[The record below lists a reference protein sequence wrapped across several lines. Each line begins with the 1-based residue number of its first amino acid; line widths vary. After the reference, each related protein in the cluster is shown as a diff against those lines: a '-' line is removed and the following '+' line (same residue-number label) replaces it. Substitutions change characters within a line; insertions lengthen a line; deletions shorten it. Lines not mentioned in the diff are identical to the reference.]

1 MNKVILIGNL
11 SKDFNLKYLNTG
23 TAVGDVSLAVNMPY
37 KNKEGK
43 TENEVCYID
52 LNMFGRTAE
61 VCNQYLKKGSKI
73 CVEGRLIYQSWQD
86 TQGNKKS
93 KHVVSVEKVEFLDSK
108 NGNTEN
114 QYQSNNNAQVEAPQV
129 EANINLDQMENNA
142 LDSMIQKNFSIYQ
155 ENEKIVIHFQGTNDE
170 YESIKPI
177 WADVF
182 SHIKTKYQ
190 GKEFEIKKDII
201 EPDEIPF

>member
-11 SKDFNLKYLNTG
+11 SRDFNLKYLNTG
-23 TAVGDVSLAVNMPY
+23 TAVGDVSLAVNMAY
-37 KNKEGK
+37 KTQDGK

-108 NGNTEN
+108 NSNTEN
-114 QYQSNNNAQVEAPQV
+114 QYQSNNNAQNNNSQA
-129 EANINLDQMENNA
+129 ENS

-155 ENEKIVIHFQGTNDE
+155 ENGKIVIHFKGTSDE
-170 YESIKPI
+170 YNSIKPI

-182 SHIKTKYQ
+182 SHIKTKYE

>member
-11 SKDFNLKYLNTG
+11 SRDFNLKYLNTG
-23 TAVGDVSLAVNMPY
+23 TAVGDVSLAVNMAY
-37 KNKEGK
+37 KTQDGK

-108 NGNTEN
+108 NSNTEN
-114 QYQSNNNAQVEAPQV
+114 QYQSNNNAQNNNSQAE
-129 EANINLDQMENNA
+129 NA

-155 ENEKIVIHFQGTNDE
+155 EDGKIVIHFKGTSDE
-170 YESIKPI
+170 YNSIKPI

-182 SHIKTKYQ
+182 SHIKTKYE
-190 GKEFEIKKDII
+190 GKEFEIKKHII

>member
-1 MNKVILIGNL
+1 MNKIILIGNL
-11 SKDFNLKYLNTG
+11 SRDFNLKYLNTG
-23 TAVGDVSLAVNMPY
+23 TAVGDVSLAVNMAY
-37 KNKEGK
+37 KTQDGK

-108 NGNTEN
+108 NSNTEN
-114 QYQSNNNAQVEAPQV
+114 QYQSNNNAQNNNSQAE
-129 EANINLDQMENNA
+129 NA

-155 ENEKIVIHFQGTNDE
+155 ENGKIVIHFKGTSDE

-177 WADVF
+177 WVDCIEVIRIEEIEF
-182 SHIKTKYQ
+182 SRSAATSKN
-190 GKEFEIKKDII
+190 GALAAWG
-201 EPDEIPF
+201 

>member
-11 SKDFNLKYLNTG
+11 SRDFNLKYLNTG

-37 KNKEGK
+37 KNKEGE

-93 KHVVSVEKVEFLDSK
+93 KHVVLVEKVEFLDSK
-108 NGNTEN
+108 NSNTEN
-114 QYQSNNNAQVEAPQV
+114 QYQSNNNAQNNNSQAE
-129 EANINLDQMENNA
+129 NA

-155 ENEKIVIHFQGTNDE
+155 ENGKIVVHFKGTSDE
-170 YESIKPI
+170 YNSIKPI

-182 SHIKTKYQ
+182 SHIKTKYE

>member
-11 SKDFNLKYLNTG
+11 SRDFNLKYLNTG

-37 KNKEGK
+37 KNKDGE

-108 NGNTEN
+108 NSNTEN
-114 QYQSNNNAQVEAPQV
+114 QYQSNNNAQNNNSQAE
-129 EANINLDQMENNA
+129 NA
-142 LDSMIQKNFSIYQ
+142 LDSMIQKNFSIYP
-155 ENEKIVIHFQGTNDE
+155 ENEKIVIHFKGTSDE
-170 YESIKPI
+170 YEGIKPI

-201 EPDEIPF
+201 ETEEIPF

>member
-1 MNKVILIGNL
+1 MNKIILIGNL
-11 SKDFNLKYLNTG
+11 SRDFNLKYLNTG
-23 TAVGDVSLAVNMPY
+23 TAVGDVSLAVNMAY
-37 KNKEGK
+37 KTQDGK

-93 KHVVSVEKVEFLDSK
+93 KHVLSVEKVEFLDSK
-108 NGNTEN
+108 NSNTEN
-114 QYQSNNNAQVEAPQV
+114 QYQSNNNAQNNNSQAE
-129 EANINLDQMENNA
+129 NA

-155 ENEKIVIHFQGTNDE
+155 ENGKIVIHFKGTSDE

-177 WADVF
+177 WVDVF

-201 EPDEIPF
+201 ETEEIPF

>member
-11 SKDFNLKYLNTG
+11 SRDFNLKYLNTG
-23 TAVGDVSLAVNMPY
+23 TAVGDVSLAVNMAY
-37 KNKEGK
+37 KTQDGK

-108 NGNTEN
+108 NSNTEN
-114 QYQSNNNAQVEAPQV
+114 QYQSNNNAQNNNSQAE
-129 EANINLDQMENNA
+129 NA

-155 ENEKIVIHFQGTNDE
+155 ENGKIVVHFKGTSDE
-170 YESIKPI
+170 YNSIKPI

-182 SHIKTKYQ
+182 SHIKTRYE

>member
-11 SKDFNLKYLNTG
+11 SRDFNLKYLNTG
-23 TAVGDVSLAVNMPY
+23 TAVGDVSLAVNMAY
-37 KNKEGK
+37 KTQDGK

-108 NGNTEN
+108 NSNTEN
-114 QYQSNNNAQVEAPQV
+114 QYQSNNNAQNNNSQAE
-129 EANINLDQMENNA
+129 NA

-155 ENEKIVIHFQGTNDE
+155 ENGKIVVHFKGTSDE
-170 YESIKPI
+170 YNSIKPI

-182 SHIKTKYQ
+182 SHIKTKYE
-190 GKEFEIKKDII
+190 GKEFEVKKDII

>member
-11 SKDFNLKYLNTG
+11 SKDFNLRYLTTG
-23 TAVGDVSLAVNMPY
+23 TAVGDVSLAVNMSY

-129 EANINLDQMENNA
+129 EANINLNQVENNA

-155 ENEKIVIHFQGTNDE
+155 ENGKIVIHFQGTSDE